1 MKTILFATVL
11 AAALLGAPAALR
23 AAPPVFSPEPPEPA
37 AAELAA
43 TYLSRLAAGQ
53 YEEALALNDLRGMR
67 QYLLDRRLS
76 ELKAKNPEL
85 TQKDLDEMSAQLQ
98 VNELNPARLREIL
111 LGVMREAAYQGMTWK
126 ILAFAPAPEQAG
138 SHLVR
143 IDTRTAA
150 GKEKPIL
157 LGIKKLGE
165 QWFVAPEVVEELMAR
180 KPVIQVVPN
189 VPPPPEVAA
198 QVEQFWKQWQSG
210 ELDSAYPL
218 LSPEYRNRVPLLT
231 FLQQAQDLIA
241 KAGVPA
247 AWSIVQCRELA
258 PDILGLGVN
267 VNGSTTG
274 IQSLMIFKKTGETWI
289 LDDVQY
295 RPAGSQPGAE
305 PTGPAAAPFRMN
317 LRPDFKPVFAPD
329 AAAPAAGKPATGAP
343 PAPAPGQ
350 PAAPAIP
357 AAP

>member
-1 MKTILFATVL
+1 MKTILFTTVL
-11 AAALLGAPAALR
+11 AAALLGAPAAPR
-23 AAPPVFSPEPPEPA
+23 AAPPVFGPEPPEPA

-53 YEEALALNDLRGMR
+53 YEDALALDDLRGMR

-126 ILAFAPAPEQAG
+126 ILAFAAAPEQAG
-138 SHLVR
+138 SYLVR
-143 IDTRTAA
+143 IDARTAA
-150 GKEKPIL
+150 GEEKPIL

-180 KPVIQVVPN
+180 KPVIQVVPS

-198 QVEQFWKQWQSG
+198 QVDQFWKQWQSG
-210 ELDSAYPL
+210 ELDRAYPL
-218 LSPEYRNRVPLLT
+218 LSPEYRARVPLLT
-231 FLQQAQDLIA
+231 FLQQAQDMIA

-247 AWSIVQCRELA
+247 AWSIVQSRELA
-258 PDILGLGVN
+258 RDILGLGVN
-267 VNGSTTG
+267 VTGSTTG
-274 IQSLMIFKKTGETWI
+274 MQSLMIFRKTGETWV
-289 LDDVQY
+289 LDDVQF
-295 RPAGSQPGAE
+295 RPATPPAPAE
-305 PTGPAAAPFRMN
+305 PAGPASAPFRMD
-317 LRPDFKPVFAPD
+317 LRPDFKPVFTPES
-329 AAAPAAGKPATGAP
+329 AAPAGQAPAAGAP
-343 PAPAPGQ
+343 PAPAPDQ

-357 AAP
+357 KDP